1 MVKRIRAILQVF
13 ERHGLWEHGV
23 ELIGSWCFYLYQ
35 CHLGVKAYPLKTQD
49 VDFLLPD
56 PYRRTVHINLIEELK
71 ALGFRHDFRPDGS
84 IYLWDAE
91 LRIEFMVP
99 ERGRGSDHA
108 TDVKPLGVRAMPLRF
123 MDMLLDH
130 PMTLIEGGIHVTVPD
145 PAAFCLHKLL
155 IAPRRK
161 RVESRLKDWE
171 QALHVAPILQRAR
184 LLPIYRELP
193 KPWQRTILKSLTNAA
208 HNVPLLS
215 VEAEQLAATL
225 HAPA

>member
-1 MVKRIRAILQVF
+1 MVERIRKILKVF
-13 ERHGLWEHGV
+13 EHHGLWDQGV

-35 CHLGVKAYPLKTQD
+35 RHLGVKAYPLKTQD
-49 VDFLLPD
+49 IDFLLPD
-56 PYRRTVHINLIEELK
+56 PYRRKVRINLIEELK
-71 ALGFRHDFRPDGS
+71 VLGFHHDFRPDGS

-99 ERGRGSDHA
+99 ERGRGSEHA
-108 TDVKPLGVRAMPLRF
+108 KDVKSLGVRAISLRF

-130 PMTLIEGGIHVTVPD
+130 PITLIEGGIHVTVPD
-145 PAAFCLHKLL
+145 PTAFCLHKLL

-171 QALHVAPILQRAR
+171 QALHVASILKRAR
-184 LLPIYRELP
+184 LLQIYRELP
-193 KPWQRTILKSLTNAA
+193 KPWQRTIVKSLTSAA

-225 HAPA
+225 HTSV